1 MLINQ
6 LSLFN
11 LRITERFVEAFNAQN
26 WNQFSEILTED
37 ASYDSPIHPE
47 PLKGNSAFVQYFKD
61 IFVAYPD
68 CKAETHR
75 LFGQGNNICW
85 EGALTGT
92 HEGPIRDTSTC
103 QIIAEKLAQI
113 GSSYSAVHVIRQI
126 PAHSNVSVV
135 TTFGSLKH
143 LLRECR
149 VRL

>member
-1 MLINQ
+1 M
-6 LSLFN
+6 STEEN

-26 WNQFSEILTED
+26 WTQFSELLTED

-92 HEGPIRDTSTC
+92 HEGPIRD
-103 QIIAEKLAQI
+103 IAPTHKSVRI
-113 GSSYSAVHVIRQI
+113 PFCHIYTFKDGKISDAVV
-126 PAHSNVSVV
+126 
-135 TTFGSLKH
+135 FLD
-143 LLRECR
+143 
-149 VRL
+149 RLGYFSQLGIQ